1 MEVDGLLLFVGLDID
16 GGLKA
21 SGGMGNKVT
30 QLLLN
35 LLIWFRIQ
43 SELIFERISQR
54 LTIVI

>member
-16 GGLKA
+16 GGKA

-35 LLIWFRIQ
+35 LLI
-43 SELIFERISQR
+43 
-54 LTIVI
+54 